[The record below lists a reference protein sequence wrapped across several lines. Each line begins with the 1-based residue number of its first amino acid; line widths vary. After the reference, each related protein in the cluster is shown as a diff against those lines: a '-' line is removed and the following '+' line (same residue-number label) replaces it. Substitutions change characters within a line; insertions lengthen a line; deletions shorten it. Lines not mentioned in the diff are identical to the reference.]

1 MIKRAQSRTQSL
13 NNSLEDPSNIMAPNT
28 DIEEGFKCDDDEID
42 GNVVDTNR
50 STPEEDSASDQYTH
64 IVIPRP
70 GLCSNGEE
78 SVTIKMNREVPL
90 FCAVCLSEYEVN
102 DEISWSSNSECTH
115 VFHRECITQWLV
127 ALGKKNSSMRR
138 FPDSP
143 SEEKLLNYNLE
154 CPCCRQDFIV
164 RDKTK
169 CSDC

>member
-1 MIKRAQSRTQSL
+1 MVKRAQSKTQSL
-13 NNSLEDPSNIMAPNT
+13 NDSEEHPSNMMAPRT
-28 DIEEGFKCDDDEID
+28 DIEEGFKCDDNE
-42 GNVVDTNR
+42 NNT
-50 STPEEDSASDQYTH
+50 SEEYTH

-78 SVTIKMNREVPL
+78 SVAIKMNREVPI

-115 VFHRECITQWLV
+115 VFHTDCIKQWLV
-127 ALGKKNSSMRR
+127 ALGKKKSSMQR

-143 SEEKLLNYNLE
+143 SEKKLLRYDLE

-164 RDKTK
+164 REKE
-169 CSDC
+169 SAAVISQ